1 MCQITSAASTRIQI
15 VVILFSCLSPA
26 HRWEAEILWYGSGLR
41 PDPLRRTIGD
51 SGFLQA
57 AQAVPPIMEI

>member
-1 MCQITSAASTRIQI
+1 MCQITSAANTRTQTA
-15 VVILFSCLSPA
+15 VTLLSCPSPEQ
-26 HRWEAEILWYGSGLR
+26 RWEAEILWYGNGLR

-57 AQAVPPIMEI
+57 A